1 MARID
6 SLGNFLTDVADA
18 IREKKGTS
26 DLISAE
32 DFDTEIANLPSSG
45 GLDWSAIGYS
55 EEPQVID
62 DGYDY
67 AVEIKNNWD
76 STQTSLRYKFD
87 GSTSLLYMPLVDTSN
102 ATRADY
108 MFNNCKCLQKCP
120 ALNLSSSDNLSY
132 MFVFCSSLQEV
143 GILNISNA
151 TRIDGMFNSCA
162 SLKTIPLLNTG
173 KATRM
178 DYMFGSCEN
187 LISIPQ
193 LDVSKAINMSSMFSN
208 CLKLQT
214 VPELNPSV
222 ATNMN
227 NMFNNC
233 LALTDE
239 SLNNILKTCMNATS
253 YAGTKTLAQLGF
265 ISRNYPT
272 SRIQALSHYQDF
284 INAGWTIGY

>member
-1 MARID
+1 MAID
-6 SLGNFLTDVADA
+6 KAVDSTVLDGYFEDIADA
-18 IREKKGTS
+18 IREKDGTQNTYTPAQMPTA
-26 DLISAE
+26 IE
-32 DFDTEIANLPSSG
+32 NIPSGGG

-62 DGYDY
+62 DGYDH

-76 STQTSLRYKFD
+76 STQTNLRYKFD

-108 MFNNCKCLQKCP
+108 MFNSCRCLQKCP
-120 ALNLSSSDNLSY
+120 ALNLSNSNNLSY
-132 MFVFCSSLQEV
+132 MFSLCSSLQEV
-143 GILNISNA
+143 GTLNISNA
-151 TRIDGMFNSCA
+151 TRTDGMFN
-162 SLKTIPLLNTG
+162 G
-173 KATRM
+173 
-178 DYMFGSCEN
+178 CES

-193 LDVSKAINMSSMFSN
+193 LDISKATKNISYMFSG

-222 ATNMN
+222 ATNMSG
-227 NMFNNC
+227 MFYNC

-265 ISRNYPT
+265 TSRNYSAT
-272 SRIQALSHYQDF
+272 RIEALPHYQDF
-284 INAGWTIGY
+284 INAGWAIGY